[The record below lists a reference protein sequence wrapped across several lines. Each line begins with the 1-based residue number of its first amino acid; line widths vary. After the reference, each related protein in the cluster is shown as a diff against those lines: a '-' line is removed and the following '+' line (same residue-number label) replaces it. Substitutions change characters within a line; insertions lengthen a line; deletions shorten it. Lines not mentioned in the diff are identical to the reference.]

1 MTLTSLTSY
10 GKFNRDQARESDGT
24 IYQDYESHQTGFLK
38 STFQE
43 LRLSG
48 QISGEGSW
56 VVGANYEKTS
66 TRDSFLQSYGL
77 STAVPTQVFTRTPL
91 GPTNPNNRQK
101 TDTYALFA
109 STTGTRRNT

>member
-48 QISGEGSW
+48 QIS
-56 VVGANYEKTS
+56 V
-66 TRDSFLQSYGL
+66 
-77 STAVPTQVFTRTPL
+77 
-91 GPTNPNNRQK
+91 
-101 TDTYALFA
+101 
-109 STTGTRRNT
+109 